1 MAERGRGVRTNYPTR
16 EIGRP
21 MDTERIKADAFKEQG
36 VVVAKID
43 DPSPRHV
50 REAVPAQHR
59 REAVRAKEKGLMA
72 SQDLIAAVARL
83 VRNMPRN
90 PDVIAVDEALKA
102 ELANAANRPVAN
114 AANKPRRDRNK
125 YQRDLMRKRR
135 AAVKDRAASAKEA
148 TA

>member
-1 MAERGRGVRTNYPTR
+1 
-16 EIGRP
+16 
-21 MDTERIKADAFKEQG
+21 
-36 VVVAKID
+36 
-43 DPSPRHV
+43 
-50 REAVPAQHR
+50 
-59 REAVRAKEKGLMA
+59 MA